1 MKLYK
6 ELAEW
11 WPLMSPHTEYEEEA
25 AIYAEIIQRHH
36 PGVKKAVEFGSGGG
50 SNAFYL
56 KQHFPIVL
64 TDLSSD
70 MLAVSRQLNP
80 DCEHLQ
86 GDMRT
91 LDAGAGYDLVFIHD
105 AITYFKE
112 ADDLLKT
119 FRNAKRHLNAD
130 GLLLI
135 MTDQFTETFTGGTS
149 HGGIDKGDR
158 GMRYLEWTYDRDP
171 NDHMTETHYLY
182 MMRNE
187 EGKVFTESD
196 SSQTGLFSIPE
207 WKGLL
212 KEAGFF
218 AVFEPVRYSTEAGEY
233 YAIVARLSEDAV

>member
-36 PGVKKAVEFGSGGG
+36 PEVEKAIEFGAGGG

-56 KQHFPIVL
+56 KQHFSMVL
-64 TDLSSD
+64 TDLSPE
-70 MLAVSRQLNP
+70 MIAVSRQLNP
-80 DCEHLQ
+80 DCRHLQ

-91 LDAGAGYDLVFIHD
+91 LDAGTGYDLVFIHD

-112 ADDLLKT
+112 PADLIAV
-119 FRNAKRHLNAD
+119 FRNAARHLAPD
-130 GLLLI
+130 GLLFI
-135 MTDQFTETFTGGTS
+135 MTDQFTETFIGGTY
-149 HGGIDKGDR
+149 HGGIDKEGR

-171 NDHMTETHYLY
+171 SDHVTETHYLY

-187 EGKVFTESD
+187 EGQVFTESD
-196 SSQTGLFSIPE
+196 SSESGLFSMRE
-207 WKGLL
+207 WESLL
-212 KEAGFF
+212 KDAGFI
-218 AVFEPVRYSTEAGEY
+218 ATFEPVRYSTEPGEY
-233 YAIVARLSEDAV
+233 YAIAARFSGAVL

>member
-64 TDLSSD
+64 TDLSPD
-70 MLAVSRQLNP
+70 MLAVSQQLNP
-80 DCEHLQ
+80 ECEHLQ

-91 LDAGAGYDLVFIHD
+91 LDAGADYDLVFIHD

-112 ADDLLKT
+112 PDDLLAV
-119 FRNAKRHLNAD
+119 FRNAGRHLNPD

-135 MTDQFTETFTGGTS
+135 MTDQFTETFSGGTH
-149 HGGIDKGDR
+149 HGGIDKDGR
-158 GMRYLEWTYDRDP
+158 GMRYLEWTYDSDP
-171 NDHMTETHYLY
+171 DDHMTETHYLY

-187 EGKVFTESD
+187 NGKVFTESD
-196 SSQTGLFSIPE
+196 SSRSGLFSMPE
-207 WKGLL
+207 WKSLL
-212 KEAGFF
+212 KEAGFI
-218 AVFEPVRYSTEAGEY
+218 ATFEPVHYTTEPGDH
-233 YAIVARLSEDAV
+233 YAIVARLSEGAV